1 MKVGELVRKYQFLKH
16 QIRCLKRQLENIQD
30 ENMEESK
37 ILQKK
42 LNYKIIELSKLENK
56 EVFFNEDLQGMIEST
71 EELQNTIKCIEGFV
85 SNVKKIK

>member
-1 MKVGELVRKYQFLKH
+1 MNVKKLVRKHYFLRH
-16 QIRCLKRQLENIQD
+16 QINCLKRQLENIQD
-30 ENMEESK
+30 KDMEETK
-37 ILQKK
+37 VLQTR

-85 SNVKKIK
+85 NNVKKVK